1 MEISTTG
8 IAGGLF
14 FSKVP
19 YPTSDTSQWEIGLC
33 LDKKKHPEVLC
44 LPDVSY
50 LYLLS
55 GLVSTQPA
63 APFCLSFP
71 AAQSCFRSRNAFVV
85 PDPIKFSASFRVM
98 LPFLRA

>member
-8 IAGGLF
+8 IASGFF

-19 YPTSDTSQWEIGLC
+19 YPTSDTSQWKIGLC
-33 LDKKKHPEVLC
+33 LDKKKHPEVLN

-50 LYLLS
+50 PYLLS

-63 APFCLSFP
+63 AP
-71 AAQSCFRSRNAFVV
+71 ATG
-85 PDPIKFSASFRVM
+85 
-98 LPFLRA
+98 LPFASTSVTYSV